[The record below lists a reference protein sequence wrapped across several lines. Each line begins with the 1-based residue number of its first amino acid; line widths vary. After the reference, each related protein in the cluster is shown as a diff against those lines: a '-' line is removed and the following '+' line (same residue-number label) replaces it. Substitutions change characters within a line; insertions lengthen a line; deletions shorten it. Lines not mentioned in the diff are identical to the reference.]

1 MFLFLNDND
10 YDDGD
15 EDDGDEDDESDDDDD
30 DDDDD
35 TNRQKVSIAV
45 ECVCP
50 QEGRS
55 GSQDLQVSPPTRN
68 NRCVWCNC
76 TLYFGGN
83 TSSDF
88 GGDISP
94 DFGFVI
100 SSPTKNKRCV
110 WCNGAVISGANIS
123 SPSWSNRCLR
133 CTVYFGGEFWCQYF
147 TKYVG
152 YDISPPTRCLCER
165 RTCSGVQNILEE
177 SIIKLNLITNIGIYV
192 RCFTKSNN
200 DIIWVSTFCWEA
212 SFGLSWIYKGRCSW
226 SKHYSAHVQKKL
238 LDIHKG
244 SLL

>member
-1 MFLFLNDND
+1 MSGLIKHEKND
-10 YDDGD
+10 YDYNAHDY
-15 EDDGDEDDESDDDDD
+15 DDDDY
-30 DDDDD
+30 DDDD

-68 NRCVWCNC
+68 NRCVWCKC

-83 TSSDF
+83 TSPDF

-110 WCNGAVISGANIS
+110 WCNGAVIFGANIS

-177 SIIKLNLITNIGIYV
+177 SIIKLNLITKY
-192 RCFTKSNN
+192 
-200 DIIWVSTFCWEA
+200 
-212 SFGLSWIYKGRCSW
+212 Y
-226 SKHYSAHVQKKL
+226 
-238 LDIHKG
+238 
-244 SLL
+244 